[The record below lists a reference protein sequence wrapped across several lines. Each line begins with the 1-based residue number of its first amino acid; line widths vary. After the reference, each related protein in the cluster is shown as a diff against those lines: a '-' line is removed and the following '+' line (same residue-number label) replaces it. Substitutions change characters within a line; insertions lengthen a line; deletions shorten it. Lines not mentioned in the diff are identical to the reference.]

1 MTDVLHTLG
10 AVAAVAYALL
20 LLVVAP
26 LLGKRRFQRLVEAIA
41 SDPAARGR
49 FYRRTV
55 LRSWAI
61 TIGALTVIGLLT
73 GQTPASI
80 GLRGPT
86 NGRSFAGST
95 LVGACVGLGLGAI
108 LVTLVARKPGGRETL
123 RKAMGP
129 AAVVLPVTASERHYF
144 LLVSLTAGVT
154 EELAFRGFLL
164 SFFRWIAPDANRL
177 TLVLVSGV
185 VFGLAHLYQ
194 GWRGMIT
201 TGIVGG
207 LLADAALAS
216 GSLLLVMV
224 IHTALDARWSLLPG
238 FSEDSPRVL
247 ARETDTRGIKSASEL
262 GG

>member
-1 MTDVLHTLG
+1 MADVLHTLG
-10 AVAAVAYALL
+10 AVAAVAYALF

-26 LLGKRRFQRLVEAIA
+26 VMGKRRFQRLVDAIA

-55 LRSWAI
+55 VRSWAI
-61 TIGALTVIGLLT
+61 TIGALTVMGLLT
-73 GQTPASI
+73 GRTPASI

-86 NGRSFAGST
+86 HGHSFAGPT
-95 LVGACVGLGLGAI
+95 LIGACVGLGLGAI
-108 LVTLVARKPGGRETL
+108 LVTLVARKPSGRDTL

-129 AAVVLPVTASERHYF
+129 AAVVLPTTPSERRYF

-164 SFFRWIAPDANRL
+164 SFFRWIAPGSSRL
-177 TLVLVSGV
+177 TLVLVSGL

-216 GSLLLVMV
+216 GSLVLVMV
-224 IHTALDARWSLLPG
+224 IHTALDARWCLLPG
-238 FSEDSPRVL
+238 FSDDPPRVL
-247 ARETDTRGIKSASEL
+247 TRETDTRDEKSASER